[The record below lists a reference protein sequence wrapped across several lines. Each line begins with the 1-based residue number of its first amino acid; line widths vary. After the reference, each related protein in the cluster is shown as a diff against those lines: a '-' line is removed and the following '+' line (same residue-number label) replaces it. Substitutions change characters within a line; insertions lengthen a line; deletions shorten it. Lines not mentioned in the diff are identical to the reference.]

1 MSFARVLSA
10 QAAIPHAQLVSVE
23 ADVGRGL
30 HQFSIVGLPD
40 KAVEESR
47 DRVSSAIKN
56 SGFKS
61 PKQSNLKIVISL
73 APATLKKEG
82 GVFDVPIAISYLIAS
97 GAIQGTHEKLLF
109 VGELALDGSVRPI
122 QGVLSLAQCAHKEG
136 LSGIVVP
143 KENADEAALV
153 DGIFVYPIKTLS
165 ELIKH
170 LTTPN
175 HIPPHTRSS
184 RHTHTPS
191 RGLDDIRGQEHAKRA
206 LEIAAAGE
214 HNIAFYGPPGTG
226 KTMLARALA
235 GILPPL
241 NHEASLEVTGIHS
254 VAGVL
259 SQDWISEPPFR
270 SPHHTASY
278 ASIIGGGAQVRPGEV
293 TLAHRGVLFLD
304 EFPEF
309 HRDVINALRQPL
321 EDRVVS
327 VARARGTYTFPAQF
341 MLVAALNPCPC
352 GFAGSSRCTCLP
364 IAIEKYRKKVSGPI
378 ADRIDM
384 WVEVGE
390 IAPENLSVHTTRA
403 RTNETETVRARV
415 ISARRKQQER
425 FSMHPTTTGNASMS
439 ARDIETMAHLT
450 PQSESLLVQAA
461 KKLHL
466 SSRGY
471 HRTIKLARTI
481 ADLAGSVSIKPEHML
496 EALQYRQRS

>member
-10 QAAIPHAQLVSVE
+10 QAALPNAQLVSVE

-82 GVFDVPIAISYLIAS
+82 GVFDIPIAISYLIAS
-97 GAIQGTHEKLLF
+97 GTIQDTHEKLLF
-109 VGELALDGSVRPI
+109 VGELALDGTVRPI
-122 QGVLSLAQCAHKEG
+122 QGALSLAQCAHKEG
-136 LSGIVVP
+136 LAGIVVP
-143 KENADEAALV
+143 QENADEAAL
-153 DGIFVYPIKTLS
+153 IENISVYPIKTLS
-165 ELIKH
+165 ELIQH
-170 LTTPN
+170 LTTQN
-175 HIPPHTRSS
+175 RIQPHTRS
-184 RHTHTPS
+184 RRRTNTPT

-226 KTMLARALA
+226 KTMLARALV

-241 NHEASLEVTGIHS
+241 SHEASLEVTGIHS

-259 SQDWISEPPFR
+259 SQDWIGEPPFR
-270 SPHHTASY
+270 APHHTASY
-278 ASIIGGGAQVRPGEV
+278 ASIIGGGTNVRPGEV

-364 IAIEKYRKKVSGPI
+364 IVIEKYRKKVSGPI

-390 IAPENLSVHTTRA
+390 IAPENLSVHTKRA
-403 RTNETETVRARV
+403 HTNETEATRARV
-415 ISARRKQQER
+415 VSARKKQQER
-425 FSMHPTTTGNASMS
+425 FSTHPTTTGNASMS
-439 ARDIETMAHLT
+439 ARDIETLALIT
-450 PQSESLLVQAA
+450 PESETLLVQAA

-481 ADLAGSVSIKPEHML
+481 ADLAGSTNIKPEHML